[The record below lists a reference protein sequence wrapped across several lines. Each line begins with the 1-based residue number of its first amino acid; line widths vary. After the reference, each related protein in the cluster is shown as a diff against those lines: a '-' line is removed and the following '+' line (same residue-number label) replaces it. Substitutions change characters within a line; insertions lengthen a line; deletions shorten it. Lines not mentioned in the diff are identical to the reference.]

1 MTSTLRENQMDL
13 SNLFVVK
20 TPKEETSVLIRLG
33 RVTHYALSAIGW
45 IWIAAAVYYTIEY
58 GRLPATLSDEVVFL
72 LIGGV
77 FIMIGR
83 GIRYIFGGE

>member
-1 MTSTLRENQMDL
+1 MRWSLRGNQMDL
-13 SNLFVVK
+13 LNLFVVR

-33 RVTHYALSAIGW
+33 RVTHHALSAIGW

-58 GRLPATLSDEVVFL
+58 GRLPTTLSDEVVFL

>member
-1 MTSTLRENQMDL
+1 MNL

-20 TPKEETSVLIRLG
+20 APKEETSILIRLG
-33 RVTHYALSAIGW
+33 RVTHYALSAIGL
-45 IWIAAAVYYTIEY
+45 IWISAAIYYTIEY
-58 GRLPATLSDEVVFL
+58 GRLPTTLSDEVAFL

-83 GIRYIFGGE
+83 GIRYIFSGE